1 MKSVHHFPDK
11 GAFFMKSVT
20 LRRPALREELRR
32 YLLAFLLG
40 FGSLLVVILPI
51 IIADG
56 GYYIYYGDYN
66 SQQIP
71 FYNLANDAVRSGS
84 FGWNW
89 YTDLG
94 VNFIGS
100 YAFYLLGSPFFWL
113 TTILPRSWVTFAM
126 PVLLCMKHGIA
137 SLTAYAYIRR
147 FVRSPHA
154 AMIGGLLYAFSGFQL
169 FNIFFNHFQDVTAF
183 FPLLL
188 IAMEELVNQ
197 NRRGVFALSV
207 ALLAAINYFFFT
219 GQVVF
224 LVLYF
229 IVRCSS
235 KDFHAS
241 LKKFFL
247 VLLEAVIGV
256 MIACVILLPSALAIL
271 ANNRV
276 SEHLFGMDMV
286 AYSDRTRIWRILL
299 SLFLIPDVPARPNL
313 FSSDFGKWASI
324 GGYLPM
330 FSMAGVLAFL
340 KQRDGH
346 WAKRITVICAV
357 CACVPILNSAF
368 YALNGSYY
376 ARWFYMPI
384 LILALMTAY
393 SLDNRQ
399 IDWKYG
405 FRICFIFFAAFA
417 AISLLP
423 TKEDDE
429 IHWFSF
435 AEYPFHFYLVLLICT
450 AGLAVSI
457 YLLRCRKKHKPFLK
471 QAMALTTGF
480 CVACTMAVVYFGAF
494 EPFRART
501 YVDQAI
507 DPEQEISLSV
517 SEDNFFRIDISENC
531 DNYPMLWKLPSM
543 RTFHSVVPA
552 SIMDFYKELGI
563 TRDVASRADTSYYAL
578 RGLLSVEYYYQ
589 QQEIGKITA
598 DTPTCDL
605 PGFVY
610 DTTENGFY
618 RFKNTAYVPMGFTFD
633 YYLSKGM
640 WDGTSTSYRTNLLM
654 RALVLSNKQIEKY
667 GSYMQPISNNNVQ
680 MTEEEYLQEC
690 SNRAASACDSFRYDS
705 SGFTATI
712 SLESPNLVFFSVPY
726 DEGWTATVNGKPAD
740 VEEVDNGFMAVAAEA
755 GDNTIAFHYTT
766 PGLHAGAALTAG
778 GVILFAA
785 YMLICWKMGIR
796 RKTERVCCADY
807 PVSAGE
813 EILPELT
820 APDDN
825 TEAQTTTP
833 AEDNT
838 GTEETS

>member
-113 TTILPRSWVTFAM
+113 TTILPRNWVTFAM

-137 SLTAYAYIRR
+137 SLTAYAYIQR

-229 IVRCSS
+229 IVRCFS

-654 RALVLSNKQIEKY
+654 RALILSNKQIEKY

-796 RKTERVCCADY
+796 RKTERICCADY
-807 PVSAGE
+807 PVSAEE

>member
-1 MKSVHHFPDK
+1 
-11 GAFFMKSVT
+11 MKSVT
-20 LRRPALREELRR
+20 LRRPALQEELRR

-40 FGSLLVVILPI
+40 FSSLLVVILPI

-113 TTILPRSWVTFAM
+113 TTILPRGWVTFAM

-137 SLTAYAYIRR
+137 SLTAYAYIQR

-229 IVRCSS
+229 IVRCFS

-450 AGLAVSI
+450 AGLAASI

-726 DEGWTATVNGKPAD
+726 DDGWTATVNGKPAD

-807 PVSAGE
+807 PVSAEE

>member
-1 MKSVHHFPDK
+1 
-11 GAFFMKSVT
+11 MKSVT

-113 TTILPRSWVTFAM
+113 TTILPRSWGTFAM

-229 IVRCSS
+229 IVRCFS

-726 DEGWTATVNGKPAD
+726 DDGWTATVNGKPAD

-807 PVSAGE
+807 PVSAEE

>member
-1 MKSVHHFPDK
+1 
-11 GAFFMKSVT
+11 MKSVT

-113 TTILPRSWVTFAM
+113 TTILPRGWVTFAM

-229 IVRCSS
+229 IVRCFS

-494 EPFRART
+494 EPSRART

-517 SEDNFFRIDISENC
+517 SEDNFFRIDISENY

-667 GSYMQPISNNNVQ
+667 GSYMQPIANNNVQ

-778 GVILFAA
+778 GVVLFAA

-807 PVSAGE
+807 PVSAEE

>member
-1 MKSVHHFPDK
+1 
-11 GAFFMKSVT
+11 MKSVT
-20 LRRPALREELRR
+20 LRRPALQEELRR

-40 FGSLLVVILPI
+40 FSSLLVVILPI

-113 TTILPRSWVTFAM
+113 TTILPRGWVTFAM

-229 IVRCSS
+229 IVRCFS

-256 MIACVILLPSALAIL
+256 MLACVILLPSALAIL

-807 PVSAGE
+807 PVSAEE

>member
-1 MKSVHHFPDK
+1 
-11 GAFFMKSVT
+11 MKSVT
-20 LRRPALREELRR
+20 LRRPVLREELRR

-113 TTILPRSWVTFAM
+113 TTILPRGWVTFAM

-229 IVRCSS
+229 IVRCFS

-450 AGLAVSI
+450 AGLAASI

-690 SNRAASACDSFRYDS
+690 SNRAASACNSFRYDS

-726 DEGWTATVNGKPAD
+726 DDGWTATVNGKPAD

-807 PVSAGE
+807 PVSAEE

>member
-1 MKSVHHFPDK
+1 
-11 GAFFMKSVT
+11 MKSVT

-113 TTILPRSWVTFAM
+113 TTILPRSWVTCAM

-188 IAMEELVNQ
+188 IAMDELVNQ

-229 IVRCSS
+229 IVRCFS

-340 KQRDGH
+340 KQRDRH

-429 IHWFSF
+429 THWFSF

-618 RFKNTAYVPMGFTFD
+618 QFKNTAYVPMGFTFD

-667 GSYMQPISNNNVQ
+667 GSYMQPISNNNVK

-778 GVILFAA
+778 GVVLFAA

-807 PVSAGE
+807 PVSAEE

-838 GTEETS
+838 GTEETL

>member
-11 GAFFMKSVT
+11 GVFFMKSVT

-113 TTILPRSWVTFAM
+113 TTILPRGWVTFAM

-229 IVRCSS
+229 IVRCFS

-494 EPFRART
+494 EPSRART

-690 SNRAASACDSFRYDS
+690 SNRATSACDSFRYDS

-712 SLESPNLVFFSVPY
+712 SLENPNLVFFSVPY

-755 GDNTIAFHYTT
+755 GDNTIVFHYTT

-807 PVSAGE
+807 PVSAEE

-820 APDDN
+820 ASDDN

-838 GTEETS
+838 GIEETS

>member
-1 MKSVHHFPDK
+1 
-11 GAFFMKSVT
+11 MKSVT
-20 LRRPALREELRR
+20 LRRPVLRDEMRR

-40 FGSLLVVILPI
+40 FGSLLLVILPI

-113 TTILPRSWVTFAM
+113 SVILPRSWVTFAM

-147 FVRSPHA
+147 FVRNPNA
-154 AMIGGLLYAFSGFQL
+154 ALIGGMLYAFSGFQL

-207 ALLAAINYFFFT
+207 ALLAIINYFFFT

-229 IVRCSS
+229 IVRCFS
-235 KDFHAS
+235 KDFHAT
-241 LKKFFL
+241 LRKFFL

-256 MIACVILLPSALAIL
+256 MIACVILLPAALAIL
-271 ANNRV
+271 ANSRV
-276 SEHLFGMDMV
+276 SEHLFGMDMI
-286 AYSDRTRIWRILL
+286 AYNDRTRIWRILL
-299 SLFLIPDVPARPNL
+299 SLFMIPDVPARPNL
-313 FSSDFGKWASI
+313 FSSDYAKWASI

-346 WAKRITVICAV
+346 WAKRITVICGI

-393 SLDNRQ
+393 SLDNHQ
-399 IDWKYG
+399 ISWKQG
-405 FRICFIFFAAFA
+405 IRICFGCLAAFGL
-417 AISLLP
+417 ISLLP
-423 TKEDDE
+423 TKEDDK

-435 AEYPFHFYLVLLICT
+435 AEYPFHFYLVLLISA
-450 AGLAVSI
+450 AGLVLTI
-457 YLLRCRKKHKPFLK
+457 YLLRRRKARKPFLK
-471 QAMALTTGF
+471 QALVLTTA
-480 CVACTMAVVYFGAF
+480 CCIACTSAVVYFGAF

-507 DPEQEISLSV
+507 DPEQEISVSV
-517 SEDNFFRIDISENC
+517 SEDNFFRIDISEDC
-531 DNYPMLWKLPSM
+531 DNYPMFWRLPCM
-543 RTFHSVVPA
+543 RTFHSVVPG
-552 SIMDFYKELGI
+552 SIMNFYKELGI
-563 TRDVASRADTSYYAL
+563 TRDVASRADTAYYAL
-578 RGLLSVEYYYQ
+578 RGLLSVEYYYERQ
-589 QQEIGKITA
+589 TIGEITTDEPK
-598 DTPTCDL
+598 CSM

-618 RFKNTAYVPMGFTFD
+618 RFRNTAYVPMGFTFSN
-633 YYLSKGM
+633 YIAKGK
-640 WDGTSTSYRTNLLM
+640 WNSTSTSYRSNLLM
-654 RALVLSNKQIEKY
+654 RALVLSSEQIEKY
-667 GSYMQPISNNNVQ
+667 GSWMQPVSDSNVS

-690 SNRAASACDSFRYDS
+690 SNRAASACDSFQYDS

-712 SLESPNLVFFSVPY
+712 SLDSPNLVFFSVPY
-726 DEGWTATVNGKPAD
+726 DEGWTATVNGKPVD
-740 VEEVDNGFMAVAAEA
+740 VEEVDNGLMAVPAEA
-755 GDNTIAFHYTT
+755 GDNTIEFHYET
-766 PGLHAGAALTAG
+766 PGLHLGAWLTLG
-778 GVILFAA
+778 GVILLIV
-785 YMLICWKMGIR
+785 YLLICRKLGIR
-796 RKTERVCCADY
+796 RNKETVCCIDY
-807 PVSAGE
+807 PVSAE
-813 EILPELT
+813 DEALPELT
-820 APDDN
+820 DETD
-825 TEAQTTTP
+825 T
-833 AEDNT
+833 
-838 GTEETS
+838 TEESPAAAEPDEKTAAADDDMEVS

>member
-1 MKSVHHFPDK
+1 
-11 GAFFMKSVT
+11 
-20 LRRPALREELRR
+20 
-32 YLLAFLLG
+32 
-40 FGSLLVVILPI
+40 
-51 IIADG
+51 
-56 GYYIYYGDYN
+56 
-66 SQQIP
+66 
-71 FYNLANDAVRSGS
+71 
-84 FGWNW
+84 
-89 YTDLG
+89 
-94 VNFIGS
+94 
-100 YAFYLLGSPFFWL
+100 
-113 TTILPRSWVTFAM
+113 
-126 PVLLCMKHGIA
+126 
-137 SLTAYAYIRR
+137 
-147 FVRSPHA
+147 
-154 AMIGGLLYAFSGFQL
+154 
-169 FNIFFNHFQDVTAF
+169 
-183 FPLLL
+183 
-188 IAMEELVNQ
+188 MEELVNQ

-229 IVRCSS
+229 IVRCFS
-235 KDFHAS
+235 KNFHAS

-755 GDNTIAFHYTT
+755 GDNTIVFHYTT

-778 GVILFAA
+778 GVVLFAA

-807 PVSAGE
+807 PVSAEE

>member
-1 MKSVHHFPDK
+1 
-11 GAFFMKSVT
+11 MKSVT

-113 TTILPRSWVTFAM
+113 TTILHRSWVTFAM

-229 IVRCSS
+229 IVRCFS
-235 KDFHAS
+235 KNFHAS

-399 IDWKYG
+399 INWKYG

-517 SEDNFFRIDISENC
+517 AEDNFFRIDISENC

-778 GVILFAA
+778 GVVLFAA

-825 TEAQTTTP
+825 TEAQTTMP

>member
-1 MKSVHHFPDK
+1 
-11 GAFFMKSVT
+11 
-20 LRRPALREELRR
+20 
-32 YLLAFLLG
+32 
-40 FGSLLVVILPI
+40 
-51 IIADG
+51 
-56 GYYIYYGDYN
+56 
-66 SQQIP
+66 
-71 FYNLANDAVRSGS
+71 
-84 FGWNW
+84 
-89 YTDLG
+89 
-94 VNFIGS
+94 
-100 YAFYLLGSPFFWL
+100 
-113 TTILPRSWVTFAM
+113 
-126 PVLLCMKHGIA
+126 
-137 SLTAYAYIRR
+137 
-147 FVRSPHA
+147 
-154 AMIGGLLYAFSGFQL
+154 
-169 FNIFFNHFQDVTAF
+169 
-183 FPLLL
+183 
-188 IAMEELVNQ
+188 
-197 NRRGVFALSV
+197 
-207 ALLAAINYFFFT
+207 
-219 GQVVF
+219 
-224 LVLYF
+224 
-229 IVRCSS
+229 
-235 KDFHAS
+235 
-241 LKKFFL
+241 
-247 VLLEAVIGV
+247 
-256 MIACVILLPSALAIL
+256 
-271 ANNRV
+271 
-276 SEHLFGMDMV
+276 
-286 AYSDRTRIWRILL
+286 
-299 SLFLIPDVPARPNL
+299 
-313 FSSDFGKWASI
+313 
-324 GGYLPM
+324 
-330 FSMAGVLAFL
+330 
-340 KQRDGH
+340 
-346 WAKRITVICAV
+346 
-357 CACVPILNSAF
+357 
-368 YALNGSYY
+368 
-376 ARWFYMPI
+376 
-384 LILALMTAY
+384 
-393 SLDNRQ
+393 
-399 IDWKYG
+399 
-405 FRICFIFFAAFA
+405 
-417 AISLLP
+417 
-423 TKEDDE
+423 
-429 IHWFSF
+429 
-435 AEYPFHFYLVLLICT
+435 
-450 AGLAVSI
+450 
-457 YLLRCRKKHKPFLK
+457 
-471 QAMALTTGF
+471 MALTTGF

-778 GVILFAA
+778 GVVLFAA